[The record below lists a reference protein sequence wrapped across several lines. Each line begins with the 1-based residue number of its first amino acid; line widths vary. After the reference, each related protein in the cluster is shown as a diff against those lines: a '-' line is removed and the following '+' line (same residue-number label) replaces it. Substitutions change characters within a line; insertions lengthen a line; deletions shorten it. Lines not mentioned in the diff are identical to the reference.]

1 MGWILQV
8 PCSTSRQIILD
19 LQDQAKRMEQE
30 LHNWREMVKDTR
42 GKFYE
47 LNYYTTLQLLT
58 LRRELGKI
66 KTSQQSSRVK
76 FPAILP
82 LLQSISTQITSDD
95 VISAVHQV
103 IHNPE
108 SQSMTEVAEQVVDTP
123 EKIDSPIDVFTPS
136 NEISDKMVI
145 SPEKMKDTCKPSL
158 TENDLTE
165 EQKETMTNVIKG
177 VGCSKALVLKAF
189 EKCQENEDD
198 EYDYQLWCVNHM
210 DENMSDDE
218 RSVSSGESSPHSD
231 SESDSETEP
240 GDKESTFS
248 QGNEC
253 LYSKFLLIKTLK

>member
-108 SQSMTEVAEQVVDTP
+108 AQSVTDLVEQVVDTP
-123 EKIDSPIDVFTPS
+123 ERMDSPIDVHTPCD
-136 NEISDKMVI
+136 EISDKMQK
-145 SPEKMKDTCKPSL
+145 SPERKGDTCKPSL
-158 TENDLTE
+158 TEDDLTE
-165 EQKETMTNVIKG
+165 EQKETMTNVIKR
-177 VGCSKALVLKAF
+177 VGCSKTLVLKAF
-189 EKCQENEDD
+189 EKCQGNEDD
-198 EYDYQLWCVNHM
+198 KYDYERWCVEHM
-210 DENMSDDE
+210 EEDMSDDE

-231 SESDSETEP
+231 SDSDSETEP
-240 GDKESTFS
+240 GNEESTYS
-248 QGNEC
+248 RGNK
-253 LYSKFLLIKTLK
+253 SKFLLIKPLK